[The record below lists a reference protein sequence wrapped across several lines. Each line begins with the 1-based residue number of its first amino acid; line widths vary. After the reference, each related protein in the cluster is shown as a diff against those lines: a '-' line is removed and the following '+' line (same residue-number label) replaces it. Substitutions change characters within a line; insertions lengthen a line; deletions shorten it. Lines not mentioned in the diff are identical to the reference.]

1 MRQALIL
8 VTAIW
13 MLSAPM
19 IISAQEAPQ
28 PDGLP
33 IASVDAAGAVTLSRA
48 EILSVVRARPGQP
61 FNPQQTAEDTRRIAK
76 LDAVESA
83 YYNTEIADGKVRLT
97 YVVVERNL
105 VRSIA
110 LKGNRK
116 LSDSFLLKQLP
127 FSKGDYLDVFALQA
141 GTDAL
146 LEAYKKKGFP
156 WATVALEEASTLGHV
171 AYQIDEGAR
180 PKIVSVKFEGNKSI
194 PDRDLKKVVKSKK
207 RKLVLFSV
215 YYNPEQLEEDTRSL
229 LEAYQRRSF
238 LDAQVRSEVSFN
250 ESKSKAYITFHISEG
265 PAYLVS
271 EIKYTG
277 NEFFT
282 DEQIRQE
289 LKLREDYYYSEAW
302 AEFDVKKI
310 KSKYGAEGFIN
321 AQVTENRTFLP
332 DARVNVEFQ
341 IDAGERYRIGEVI
354 ITGNETLQDR
364 SIRRVLDEEGFTP
377 GEWFNA
383 DIAAGT
389 GEGELERTVR
399 QTVVTE
405 SATITPV
412 GEEEGVRDAL
422 VTIKEGQTGS
432 VMLGAGLASDSGVIG
447 QISLDQRN
455 FDITDVPE
463 SWGELF
469 TGKAFRG
476 AGQRLRIA
484 ASPGTRVSTYLISF
498 TEPYLYDQPMALNV
512 AGSMFERGRES
523 YDESRLT
530 GTFGLDKRYPDD
542 WHRGISF
549 RAESVGVD
557 DLDVTA
563 PREIVEVKGDNMLF
577 GTRFYIGR
585 DTTDS
590 RFRPSRGYNFDMG
603 YEQVIGDHTFGI
615 LTATQRWYRTLH
627 EDLAGH
633 KTVLETKVHAGTV
646 VGDAPPFEKF
656 YVGGIGSMRGFDY
669 RGISPR
675 SGVAED
681 PVGSDWVLLGNF
693 EVAVPL
699 GSETFSWLF
708 FTDIGT
714 IEDGN
719 PRASIGTGL
728 QIQIPQFFGPVPMRF
743 ELGVPVLKDNQDD
756 TQVFSFSVG
765 ALF

>member
-1 MRQALIL
+1 MVLTALWL
-8 VTAIW
+8 
-13 MLSAPM
+13 LSAPLTAG
-19 IISAQEAPQ
+19 SGEETS

-33 IASVDAAGAVTLSRA
+33 IASVDVAGAVTLTRA

-61 FNPQQTAEDTRRIAK
+61 FRAEQTAEDTRRIAR
-76 LDAVESA
+76 LEAVESA
-83 YYNTEIADGKVRLT
+83 YYSTEIADGKVRLT
-97 YVVVERNL
+97 YVAVERNL

-110 LKGNRK
+110 LKGNRQ
-116 LSDSFLLKQLP
+116 LSNSFLLKQLP
-127 FSKGDYLDVFALQA
+127 FNKGDYLDIFALHA

-146 LEAYKKKGFP
+146 LDAYKKKGFP
-156 WATVALEEASTLGHV
+156 WATVTLEETSALGHV
-171 AYQIDEGAR
+171 AYRIDEGAR
-180 PKIVSVKFEGNKSI
+180 PKIAGVKYEGNRSI
-194 PDRDLKKVVKSKK
+194 PDRDLKKVAKSRK
-207 RKLVLFSV
+207 RKLLLFSV
-215 YYNPEQLEEDTRSL
+215 YYSPEQLEEDTRSI

-250 ESKSKAYITFHISEG
+250 ESRSKAYIRFQIVEG

-271 EIKYTG
+271 QIRYTG
-277 NEFFT
+277 NTFFT
-282 DEQIRQE
+282 EEQIREE

-302 AEFDVKKI
+302 ADFDVKKI
-310 KSKYGAEGFIN
+310 RSKYAAEGFIN
-321 AQVTENRTFLP
+321 ATVTQHRTFLP

-341 IDAGERYRIGEVI
+341 IDPGARYRIGEVI

-377 GEWFNA
+377 GEWYNA

-389 GEGELERTVR
+389 GEGELERVVR
-399 QTVVTE
+399 QTVVTQ
-405 SATITPV
+405 SAVITPV
-412 GEEEGVRDAL
+412 GEDEGVRDAL
-422 VTIKEGQTGS
+422 VTVKEGQTGS

-455 FDITDVPE
+455 FDITDLPE

-512 AGSMFERGRES
+512 AGSIFERGRES

-542 WHRGISF
+542 WRRGISF

-557 DLDVTA
+557 DLDTTA
-563 PREIVEVKGDNMLF
+563 PQEIVDVRGDNMLF

-603 YEQVIGDHTFGI
+603 YEQVFGDHTFGI
-615 LTATQRWYRTLH
+615 LTATQRWYRTLY

-675 SGVAED
+675 SGVRED
-681 PVGSDWVLLGNF
+681 PIGSDWVLLGNF

-708 FTDIGT
+708 FTDVGT
-714 IEDGN
+714 IEDGVL
-719 PRASIGTGL
+719 RASVGTGL

-743 ELGVPVLKDNQDD
+743 ELGMPIMKDGQDE